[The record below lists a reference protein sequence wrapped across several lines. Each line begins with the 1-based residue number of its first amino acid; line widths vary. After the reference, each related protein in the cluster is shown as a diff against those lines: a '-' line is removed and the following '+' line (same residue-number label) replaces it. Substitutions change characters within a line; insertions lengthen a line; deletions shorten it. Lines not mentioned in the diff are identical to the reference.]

1 MKRFYFLILSFLI
14 LLGCNSEPSV
24 KSEKVVAMVDVPVT
38 VNEIKVG
45 NIDDVKTIAELEIE
59 GMTCAIGCAKMI
71 KKTVSDLDGVKM
83 AEVNFNADNP
93 IDYAIVEYNPY
104 EISELEMAAVIQSLV
119 DGQYKVNKIVVNKYI
134 YAESLEEEVIE
145 NDQTSELLDIKFSF
159 PNILEVFTLILS

>member
-1 MKRFYFLILSFLI
+1 MKRFFLLIFSFL
-14 LLGCNSEPSV
+14 LLIGCSSDPAKKSV
-24 KSEKVVAMVDVPVT
+24 EVVAMADVPVT

-45 NIDDVKTIAELEIE
+45 NTDDVKTIAELEIE

-93 IDYAIVEYNPY
+93 IDYAIVEYNPD
-104 EISELEMAAVIQSLV
+104 EINELKMAAKIQSLA

-134 YAESLEEEVIE
+134 YAESLEEEIIE
-145 NDQTSELLDIKFSF
+145 KDQTSGLDVKFSF

>member
-1 MKRFYFLILSFLI
+1 MKRLYFLILSFLI
-14 LLGCNSEPSV
+14 LLGCNSDPSI
-24 KSEKVVAMVDVPVT
+24 KTEKVTAMADVPVT

-45 NIDDVKTIAELEIE
+45 NTDDVKTVAELEIE

-83 AEVNFNADNP
+83 AEVNFDADNP
-93 IDYAIVEYNPY
+93 IDYAIVEYNPD

-119 DGQYKVNKIVVNKYI
+119 DGQYKVHKIVVNKYI
-134 YAESLEEEVIE
+134 YAESLEEEAIE
-145 NDQTSELLDIKFSF
+145 KDQTSELDIKFSF